1 MQKPKFILDRQNVH
15 ISVKELLKDKLNIQ
29 EYKKKGRFPDFGFDD
44 FLNLEIKQEENNN
57 CWNMLYSQYIKGDK
71 LNERILNFVDNR

>member
-1 MQKPKFILDRQNVH
+1 
-15 ISVKELLKDKLNIQ
+15 LLKDKLNIQ

-57 CWNMLYSQYIKGDK
+57 FWNMLYS
-71 LNERILNFVDNR
+71 